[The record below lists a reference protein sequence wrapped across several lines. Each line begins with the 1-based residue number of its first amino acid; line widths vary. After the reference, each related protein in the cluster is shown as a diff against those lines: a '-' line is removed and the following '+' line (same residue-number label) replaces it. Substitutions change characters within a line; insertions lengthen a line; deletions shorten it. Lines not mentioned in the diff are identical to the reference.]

1 PRRARLEDDGE
12 PVSEQR
18 FLRSTMTNRAFWFAG
33 GDAGE
38 FRVQRMTA
46 PSGETLGG
54 VARVARGESLEVP
67 ESLAARWAFRGVTS
81 NLRYTTQAEKD
92 VLLANAPAP
101 GGALAALILLKKS
114 EAWWNLAQDERR
126 RIFEEQSRH
135 TTIGLRHV
143 DGISRKLHHCRD
155 LGIEQGF
162 DFLTWFE
169 FEPER
174 EAAFDALVAA
184 LRATEEWRY
193 VEREVDVR
201 LVRE

>member
-1 PRRARLEDDGE
+1 
-12 PVSEQR
+12 
-18 FLRSTMTNRAFWFAG
+18 MTNRAFWFAG
-33 GDAGE
+33 GDTGE
-38 FRVQRMTA
+38 FRVLRMTA
-46 PSGETLGG
+46 LSGEALAS
-54 VARVARGESLEVP
+54 VARVARGEALDVP
-67 ESLAARWAFRGVTS
+67 EALAARWAFRGVTS

-92 VLLANAPAP
+92 VLVANSPAP
-101 GGALAALILLKKS
+101 GGARAALILLKKS
-114 EAWWNLAQDERR
+114 DAWWDLAQDERR

-135 TTIGLRHV
+135 ATIGLRHV

-155 LGIEQGF
+155 LGLEQGF

-174 EAAFDALVAA
+174 EATFDALLAA

-201 LVRE
+201 LARE